1 MKDTGF
7 YPPAV
12 LRNAYLQS
20 ILSSNAIRAP
30 RKNPIIDVEREI
42 LVDGGNDVRLLG
54 LYSPQTSGTSKGLII
69 FLHGWE
75 GSAASV
81 YILSSG
87 YFFYNAGYD
96 IFRLNFRDHGESH
109 RLNKGLFLG
118 TLIDEA
124 FRSVQEIARP
134 IKGNVF
140 LMGYSMGGNFAL
152 RIARRCAEEHIENLR
167 HIACISPPLDPHK
180 TTAAVD
186 EDRLFRW
193 YFLRKWKRSLRR
205 KQELYP
211 SEYDFTDVLKLN
223 TCLAMTDILLE
234 RYTNFSDR
242 QDYFG
247 RYTLLDNALMN
258 IAVPTTIITA
268 EDDPVIPATDFHSL
282 KTNKKTRLI
291 IHRYGGHNGFIEGY
305 HLRTWYDRE
314 LLNIFDETQ

>member
-1 MKDTGF
+1 MKYTAF
-7 YPPAV
+7 NPPAL

-30 RKNPIIDVEREI
+30 RKNPVIDVEQEI
-42 LVDGGNDVRLLG
+42 IVDGGNGVRLLG
-54 LYSPQTSGTSKGLII
+54 LYSPQRSGTSKGLII

-75 GSAASV
+75 GSASSV

-87 YFFYNAGYD
+87 CFFFHAGYD
-96 IFRLNFRDHGESH
+96 IFRLNLRDHGESH
-109 RLNKGLFLG
+109 YLNKGLFLG

-124 FRSVQEIARP
+124 FHSVQEIARLT
-134 IKGNVF
+134 KRNVF
-140 LMGYSMGGNFAL
+140 LAGYSMGGNFAL
-152 RIARRCAEEHIENLR
+152 RIARRCAEEHIGNLR
-167 HIACISPPLDPHK
+167 HVACISPPLDPHK

-186 EDRLFRW
+186 RDRLFRW
-193 YFLRKWKRSLRR
+193 YFLRKWKRSLRK

-211 SEYDFTDVLKLN
+211 SEYDFTDVLKLKS
-223 TCLAMTDILLE
+223 CLEMTDLMLE
-234 RYTNFSDR
+234 RYTDFSDR

-247 RYTLLDNALMN
+247 RYTLLNDALIN

-268 EDDPVIPATDFHSL
+268 EDDPVIPAADFHGL
-282 KTNKKTRLI
+282 KTNKNTHLI

-305 HLRTWYDRE
+305 HLGTWYDRE